1 MAQNFFVSVF
11 VFCKMKKNKLLSED
25 NLSGEIVWTSPANI
39 AIVKYWGKYGVQ
51 LPRNPNISFTLEKA
65 VTSMRLK
72 YSMKNSNQQSAISY
86 QPSYISS
93 KKLKADSLK
102 LIADSSSINLDFH
115 FTESN
120 KSEKFR
126 KKIVTFLSSVINEFP
141 FLTQLDLRIDSE
153 NSFPHSAGIA
163 SSASSMSALALCLC
177 SLENRLTGNLP
188 ENSPAFFKKAS
199 RIARLASG
207 SACRSVYP
215 EMALWGKMKEVKGS
229 SNLFAIDFSE
239 HIHLVFKTYHDAIL
253 IASTAEKDVSSR
265 RGHGLM
271 NNNAYATPR
280 YKQARE
286 RMQSLLEILK
296 SGDTHA
302 FGQIAEDEAMTLH
315 ALMMTCSPS
324 FTLLKPNTLRMIE
337 ILRTWRQQT
346 NIPAYFS
353 LDAGPNLHLLFPNEV
368 AEETITFIETQ
379 LKPFCEN
386 EKIIYDR
393 VGKGREREKNPDE
406 SFLIYKT

>member
-1 MAQNFFVSVF
+1 
-11 VFCKMKKNKLLSED
+11 MKKNKLLSGD
-25 NLSGEIVWTSPANI
+25 DFSGEIVWTSPANI

-65 VTSMRLK
+65 ATTMRLQ
-72 YSMKNSNQQSAISY
+72 YSAKKAVSYQLSAISTENL
-86 QPSYISS
+86 SEVKTNLIS
-93 KKLKADSLK
+93 
-102 LIADSSSINLDFH
+102 LDFR
-115 FTESN
+115 FTETG

-126 KKIVTFLSSVINEFP
+126 KKIVAFLSSVINEFP
-141 FLTQLDLRIDSE
+141 FLTQLDMRIDSE

-188 ENSPAFFKKAS
+188 ENTPAFFKKAS

-215 EMALWGKMKEVKGS
+215 EMALWGKMKEVKVS

-315 ALMMTCSPS
+315 ALMMTSSPS

-368 AEETITFIETQ
+368 AGETIAFIETQ
-379 LKPFCEN
+379 LKPYCEN

-393 VGKGREREKNPDE
+393 VGKGAIR
-406 SFLIYKT
+406 S

>member
-1 MAQNFFVSVF
+1 
-11 VFCKMKKNKLLSED
+11 MKKNKLLSGD
-25 NLSGEIVWTSPANI
+25 DFSGEIVWTSPANI

-65 VTSMRLK
+65 ATTMRLQ
-72 YSMKNSNQQSAISY
+72 YSAKKAVSYQLSAISTENL
-86 QPSYISS
+86 SEVKTNLIS
-93 KKLKADSLK
+93 
-102 LIADSSSINLDFH
+102 LDFR
-115 FTESN
+115 FTETG

-126 KKIVTFLSSVINEFP
+126 KRIVAFLSSVINEFP
-141 FLTQLDLRIDSE
+141 FLTQLDMRIDSE

-296 SGDTHA
+296 SGDTQA

-368 AEETITFIETQ
+368 AGETIAFIETQ
-379 LKPFCEN
+379 LKPYCEN

-393 VGKGREREKNPDE
+393 VGKGAIR
-406 SFLIYKT
+406 S